1 MRGQSFAGRRQSA
14 SNSGIWSL
22 HRPICDVG
30 LARCRHAYGDQY
42 RATDY
47 VVPGPGKVE
56 MVYTPEGGGEKTTME
71 IHQFDGP
78 GVTMGM

>member
-1 MRGQSFAGRRQSA
+1 MMCMRAPVRA
-14 SNSGIWSL
+14 NW
-22 HRPICDVG
+22 HR
-30 LARCRHAYGDQY
+30 RHAYGDQY

-56 MVYTPEGGGEKTTME
+56 MVYTPEGGGDKTTME
-71 IHQFDGP
+71 IHKFDGP

>member
-1 MRGQSFAGRRQSA
+1 MQSRLLSQRD
-14 SNSGIWSL
+14 
-22 HRPICDVG
+22 HRDSWFWLNFRAVV
-30 LARCRHAYGDQY
+30 AHCRHAYGDQY

-56 MVYTPEGGGEKTTME
+56 MTFTPEDGGEKATME
-71 IHQFDGP
+71 IYTFDGP